1 MNFATGKQI
10 RSIEVFAL
18 LLLAIFTTEL
28 AVMEIFAVLFTQLS
42 LLQAAFVDA
51 TLLVVLI
58 SIPLWFLFSSALGGQ
73 LYHDDAARRML
84 VRSFL
89 QLVAAFF
96 LCELAVMLTL
106 PSLLSELDPLQFWL
120 ADAGLTALLSAP
132 LLWWLLT
139 RLERARLRVALVDLI
154 ESPQLLFLLML
165 YVIFLAD
172 LLQALILPN
181 DAASAAHGSS
191 HVVDAVVLTLIV
203 APFLWLFVARPL
215 QRSVQ
220 SERLRARAIYEQ
232 VIDAVILTD
241 PLGRITALNPAA
253 QRIFGYTQAELLD
266 RPVETLV
273 ADDKRRLES
282 LIHTSKDKP
291 VDSNWVSREIYMR
304 ERYGSTRLMDIS
316 ISRIFLGGHHNF
328 LIIMRDISERKEAE
342 RALRESD
349 NRFREIYEQSEDA
362 ILFFK
367 PGSPYVVDANATVE
381 RLFGYQKADMRRN
394 GIACLFQGQEL
405 SRVRQAVSALQPGKV
420 LQLDQ
425 LAGRCADGSECI
437 ISLRAKIM
445 TLQGVA
451 LGYCTLRDVTERV
464 RMEQEARD
472 IQFRLLHANKMTSL
486 GLLVSGVAHE
496 INNPNNLIMTNA
508 QLLAD
513 ARGDAVSIL
522 RKHCLEHGDFMV
534 GGIPFS
540 ELDEQLPQ
548 LLHGIIDSSQR
559 IARIVDGL
567 KNYARTDPSGFEAT
581 VDINQVATA
590 SVAMLH
596 YQLARATTRFCCD
609 LASDL
614 PLVTGN
620 SQQLG
625 QVVINLLINACQ
637 ALPSRQQGI
646 RLATAFDAESNQV
659 VLTVADEGVGITP
672 EDGRRIMEPF
682 FTTRLDSGGTGL
694 GLSISRSIVTE
705 HGGVLEFF
713 STPGKGTTFTV
724 KIPVDPLTAKD
735 LAHEGVC

>member
-28 AVMEIFAVLFTQLS
+28 AVMEIFAVLFKQLS

-445 TLQGVA
+445 TLQGVE
-451 LGYCTLRDVTERV
+451 LGYCTLRDVTDRV

-496 INNPNNLIMTNA
+496 INNPNNFIMANS
-508 QLLAD
+508 QLLAESWVD
-513 ARGDAVSIL
+513 VRKILREYYESHGEFSLGGIPYSELDGQSPYLFGGIIEGSRRINEIINNLKGFARQDRMTMERGVDVNRVATSAVSIL
-522 RKHCLEHGDFMV
+522 YHEINNFTENFHLDLAE
-534 GGIPFS
+534 GIP
-540 ELDEQLPQ
+540 
-548 LLHGIIDSSQR
+548 G
-559 IARIVDGL
+559 V
-567 KNYARTDPSGFEAT
+567 K
-581 VDINQVATA
+581 
-590 SVAMLH
+590 
-596 YQLARATTRFCCD
+596 
-609 LASDL
+609 
-614 PLVTGN
+614 GN

-625 QVVINLLINACQ
+625 QVIINLLMNACQ
-637 ALPSRQQGI
+637 ALPARDCGI
-646 RLATAFDAESNQV
+646 WLTTGFDAATGHV
-659 VLTVADEGVGITP
+659 TIAVRDEGYGMSPDVRTK
-672 EDGRRIMEPF
+672 IMEPF
-682 FTTRLDSGGTGL
+682 FTTKLDCGGTGL
-694 GLSISRSIVTE
+694 GLSISRSIVKE
-705 HGGVLEFF
+705 HHGTLEFV
-713 STPGKGTTFTV
+713 SELGKGTTFIV
-724 KIPVDPLTAKD
+724 NIPAGESAVQ
-735 LAHEGVC
+735 EYSQ